1 MPGSVGPRG
10 RCRAQWDPGVGA
22 QWDPGVPGMVP
33 HCSTYEWEYSDTQ
46 AYMYIYI
53 ERSASHLLNLGFV
66 VQCGN
71 SVDIVDNV

>member
-10 RCRAQWDPGVGA
+10 VYTRHA
-22 QWDPGVPGMVP
+22 
-33 HCSTYEWEYSDTQ
+33 STLQYEWEYIDTQ
-46 AYMYIYI
+46 AYVRVYI

-71 SVDIVDNV
+71 SVDIRQWVTPVAFIRHNS